1 MDCADL
7 EPIEEPLQKYWAG
20 LAYKLARASE
30 YLKFSAHLLYEHQA
44 RQYVV
49 AIVINDMAS

>member
-30 YLKFSAHLLYEHQA
+30 YLKIFGSFTL
-44 RQYVV
+44 RTSGSP
-49 AIVINDMAS
+49 ICSSNSDK